1 MILFRSASVSHSGMV
16 RSVNQDTAFES
27 MVLCAVADGMGG
39 AAAGDVASRIAI
51 ETLVKDFS
59 TGSPTVEALQRGIET
74 ANSAVYLASLNDI
87 SYAGMGTTLTAMAPV
102 AGPEGD
108 RVAIAH
114 VGDSRCYLFANGQ
127 LRQLTN
133 DHSVAS
139 ELVRHGELTPAAA
152 ARHPQRHMLTRA
164 LGVDP
169 NVDVEILLLPLA
181 AGDRLLLCSD
191 GLSNEVTAERI
202 SAILGIEPD
211 PTLAANALVSE
222 ANEHGA
228 RDNVTVLLVDVLVG
242 DEGAETRDLDALAPI
257 ATDVPLVED
266 VNDLTGSVPAFGA
279 MAAGG
284 ALATTIV
291 DAVGNDA
298 NSQVPTPAG
307 AEREAKHRAAVAA
320 ATASGSAVEASI
332 RRPRLITLRTL
343 AFLLLVV
350 GLAYGGYRFVGWF
363 ATTQYFVSTDGT
375 HLTILQGQP
384 GGTLWVSPVLVET
397 TSTTTKQILQSRL
410 RDIQSGVPEP
420 SLKAAHSFIANL
432 KEEYQAAINPGA
444 SLPTTTTTYA
454 WVPQT
459 FATTT
464 VPTSTISTVATTTTI
479 PTTIA
484 TTVPTTTVPTTVPVG

>member
-1 MILFRSASVSHSGMV
+1 MILFRTGAVSHAGMV
-16 RSVNQDTAFES
+16 RSVNQDTAYES

-51 ETLVKDFS
+51 DTLVKDFS
-59 TGSPTVEALQRGIET
+59 TGSPTVEALQQGIET
-74 ANSAVYLASLNDI
+74 ANSAVYLASLNDL

-102 AGPEGD
+102 TGPEGD

-114 VGDSRCYLFANGQ
+114 VGDSRCYLFTNGQ
-127 LRQLTN
+127 LRLLTN

-169 NVDVEILLLPLA
+169 AVDVEILLLPLA

-202 SAILGIEPD
+202 SAILETELD
-211 PTLAANALVSE
+211 PTLAATALVNE
-222 ANEHGA
+222 ANEQGA
-228 RDNVTVLLVDVLVG
+228 RDNVTVLIVDVLVG
-242 DEGAETRDLDALAPI
+242 DDGAETRDLEAIAPL
-257 ATDVPLVED
+257 ATDLPVAED
-266 VNDLTGSVPAFGA
+266 LSDLTGSVPAFGA

-284 ALATTIV
+284 AGATTIV
-291 DAVGNDA
+291 DAVNNDPSA
-298 NSQVPTPAG
+298 EASMPPTSAP
-307 AEREAKHRAAVAA
+307 EAKRKAAAAA
-320 ATASGSAVEASI
+320 ATASGGAVEASI
-332 RRPRLITLRTL
+332 RRPRLITIRTL
-343 AFLLLVV
+343 AFLLLVL
-350 GLAYGGYRFVGWF
+350 GLTYGGYRFVGWF

-397 TSTTTKQILQSRL
+397 TSTTTKQILTSRL
-410 RDIQSGVPEP
+410 RDLQSGVPEP
-420 SLKAAHSFIANL
+420 SIKAARSFIANL
-432 KEEYQAAINPGA
+432 KEEYQAAMNPGA
-444 SLPTTTTTYA
+444 SLPTTTTTTYA

-459 FATTT
+459 YATTT
-464 VPTSTISTVATTTTI
+464 VPTTTVSTLPVTTTS
-479 PTTIA
+479 TTIA
-484 TTVPTTTVPTTVPVG
+484 TTVPTTTVPTTVPAG